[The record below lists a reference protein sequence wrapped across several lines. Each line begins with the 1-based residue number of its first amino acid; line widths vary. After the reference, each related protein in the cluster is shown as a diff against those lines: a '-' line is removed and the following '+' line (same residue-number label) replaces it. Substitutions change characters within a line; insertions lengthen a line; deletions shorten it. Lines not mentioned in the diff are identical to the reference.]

1 MKERYKA
8 RREAEVLRPE
18 AEQLVEALWRQKD
31 DPAAVVDA
39 IRDDRV
45 LSEPLRQAAEV
56 AVLRRTMPPE
66 SGR

>member
-1 MKERYKA
+1 
-8 RREAEVLRPE
+8 
-18 AEQLVEALWRQKD
+18 
-31 DPAAVVDA
+31 VDA

-56 AVLRRTMPPE
+56 AVLRRTMAPE